1 MGLLLEDR
9 SLPIEKLGWL
19 EFGIGWRKRKF
30 TSSHEFESAA
40 LKTKTRVVYVLFYG
54 FFFFF
59 RFSAAFRI
67 GGEWGFQSF
76 RNLIVGYIFMWFGFN
91 VVLGFW
97 FFGREPST
105 EPVPP
110 DCERRVNARVANAMK
125 RSFAAEQRS
134 RGAEQQRNAEK
145 RRSGKKA
152 RETEWKAREA
162 AAKYKKQK
170 KNKIKAKLETES
182 LKAHSSRLALPHS
195 LSLSS
200 PHSLDFFAHSA
211 CLLSFVPPGKV
222 RRRRRRCRHAWR
234 ELRCRR
240 RRHAEADFPLPTKAA
255 ALFWVNHK
263 KAFRSSNWVI
273 FSKLELDIFEK
284 KIKITF
290 EF

>member
-67 GGEWGFQSF
+67 GGEWGFLSF
-76 RNLIVGYIFMWFGFN
+76 WNLIVGYIFMWFGFN

-170 KNKIKAKLETES
+170 KKQNKSQTWNRKPES
-182 LKAHSSRLALPHS
+182 PLVPSCSSPLSLTLFSTFAWFFCAFRLFTFFRAAWQSSPTSTSLPPRLAGAALPTPTS
-195 LSLSS
+195 CGSRFSAAYESS
-200 PHSLDFFAHSA
+200 
-211 CLLSFVPPGKV
+211 SFVLSQSQKS
-222 RRRRRRCRHAWR
+222 
-234 ELRCRR
+234 
-240 RRHAEADFPLPTKAA
+240 FS
-255 ALFWVNHK
+255 LF
-263 KAFRSSNWVI
+263 
-273 FSKLELDIFEK
+273 
-284 KIKITF
+284 
-290 EF
+290 

>member
-76 RNLIVGYIFMWFGFN
+76 RNLIVGYIFMWFGFY

-195 LSLSS
+195 LSLSFSAFAWFFCAFRLFTFFRAAWQSS
-200 PHSLDFFAHSA
+200 PTSTSLPPRLAGAALPTPTSCGSRFSAAHESS
-211 CLLSFVPPGKV
+211 SFVLSQSQKS
-222 RRRRRRCRHAWR
+222 
-234 ELRCRR
+234 
-240 RRHAEADFPLPTKAA
+240 FS
-255 ALFWVNHK
+255 LF
-263 KAFRSSNWVI
+263 
-273 FSKLELDIFEK
+273 
-284 KIKITF
+284 
-290 EF
+290 

>member
-67 GGEWGFQSF
+67 GGEWGFLSF
-76 RNLIVGYIFMWFGFN
+76 WNLIVGYIFMWFGFY

-170 KNKIKAKLETES
+170 KKQNKSQTWNRKPES
-182 LKAHSSRLALPHS
+182 PLVPSCSSPLSLTLFLRIRLIFLRIPPVYFLSCRLAKFADVDVAAATLGGSCAADADVMRKQIFRCPRKQQLCFES
-195 LSLSS
+195 ITKKLFALLIEWYFLSS
-200 PHSLDFFAHSA
+200 SWIFL
-211 CLLSFVPPGKV
+211 K
-222 RRRRRRCRHAWR
+222 RR
-234 ELRCRR
+234 
-240 RRHAEADFPLPTKAA
+240 
-255 ALFWVNHK
+255 
-263 KAFRSSNWVI
+263 
-273 FSKLELDIFEK
+273 SK
-284 KIKITF
+284 
-290 EF
+290 

>member
-9 SLPIEKLGWL
+9 SLPIEKLRWL

-40 LKTKTRVVYVLFYG
+40 LKMKTRVVYVLFYG

-59 RFSAAFRI
+59 AFRRLFVLVVS
-67 GGEWGFQSF
+67 GEWGFLSF
-76 RNLIVGYIFMWFGFN
+76 WNLIVGYIFMWFGFY

-162 AAKYKKQK
+162 AAKYKNKKKKQ

-195 LSLSS
+195 LSLSFSAFAWFFCAFRLFTFFRAAWQSS
-200 PHSLDFFAHSA
+200 PTSTSLPPRLAGAALPMPTSCGSRFSAAHESS
-211 CLLSFVPPGKV
+211 SFVLSQSQKS
-222 RRRRRRCRHAWR
+222 
-234 ELRCRR
+234 
-240 RRHAEADFPLPTKAA
+240 F
-255 ALFWVNHK
+255 ALF
-263 KAFRSSNWVI
+263 
-273 FSKLELDIFEK
+273 
-284 KIKITF
+284 
-290 EF
+290 